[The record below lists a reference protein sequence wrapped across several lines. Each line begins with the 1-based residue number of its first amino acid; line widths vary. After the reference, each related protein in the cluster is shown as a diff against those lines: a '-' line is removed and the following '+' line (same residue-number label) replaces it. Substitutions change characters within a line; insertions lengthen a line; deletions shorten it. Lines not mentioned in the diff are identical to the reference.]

1 MTPPSP
7 TIEVTRLTKTYGS
20 ARAIESLSFEVQP
33 GEVVGFLGPNGA
45 GKSTTM
51 KILTGFMSATS
62 GRAQV
67 AGFDVS
73 THPHDVQRR
82 VGYLPERVGLYEEML
97 VADYLGFVCNI
108 RGVERAR
115 KRARI
120 QEVAQLTGLGPV
132 MHKSTAQISRGYRQ
146 RVGLAQAIIH
156 EPDVVILDEPTS
168 GLDPNQIVDI
178 REVIKTIGATKTV
191 LFSTHIMQEVEAVC
205 DRVLVLNR
213 GQLVA
218 QGSVDALRDQ
228 VAGALPGALGLFKTH
243 EPGALLKLL
252 GGVKGVDHVDV
263 VDARATEITVHLH
276 TNQAAKVSERVA
288 NKMAQASGH
297 TLLAQGAR
305 ALSLEAIFRHL
316 TQGHTQEQ
324 ETP

>member
-1 MTPPSP
+1 MTSSP
-7 TIEVTRLTKTYGS
+7 TIQVTDLTKTYASVHALAGV
-20 ARAIESLSFEVQP
+20 SFEVQK

-62 GRAQV
+62 GRAHV
-67 AGFDVS
+67 AGFDVA
-73 THPHDVQRR
+73 TQPHEVQRR

-97 VADYLGFVCNI
+97 VADYLHFVCEL
-108 RGVERAR
+108 RGVDKAR
-115 KRARI
+115 RRARI
-120 QEVAQLTGLGPV
+120 QEVAQTTGLVPV
-132 MHKSTAQISRGYRQ
+132 MHKSTAEISRGYRQ

-168 GLDPNQIVDI
+168 GLDPNQIVEI
-178 REVIKTIGATKTV
+178 RDVIKNIGATKTV

-218 QGSVDALRDQ
+218 QGSVDALREQ
-228 VAGALPGALGLFKTH
+228 VADDLPGSIGLFKTRDA
-243 EPGALLKLL
+243 EALLERLRDL
-252 GGVKGVDHVDV
+252 KGVDHVDV
-263 VDARATEITVHLH
+263 VDARATQLTVHLH
-276 TNQAAKVSERVA
+276 TTTQAAVEKR
-288 NKMAQASGH
+288 MAQFAKQNKAH
-297 TLLAQGAR
+297 ELLAQGAP